1 MPKESKQ
8 SSRITRAAENQARA
22 IDYRKM
28 GHTFAVIG
36 KNLGVTEARAHQYV
50 KAGLEQLAKQAID
63 NADGLRELELA
74 RIDQMTAV
82 LGPKVF
88 PTKKNPDLEPDLNAI
103 NTLIRL
109 SERRCRLLGIDAPA
123 RSVSEIT
130 GKDGAPLAV
139 SHGVLM
145 VPAPVSPEEWEKAA
159 KEAQEKH
166 EHGN

>member
-1 MPKESKQ
+1 MPKTKTAPEK
-8 SSRITRAAENQARA
+8 TRAADNQVKA
-22 IDYRKM
+22 IELRKL
-28 GHTFAVIG
+28 GYTLAAIG
-36 KNLGVTEARAHQYV
+36 KTLGVTEARAHQYV